1 MRFPRGIK
9 PFRGQLEMAPFLGVF
24 FLLAVL
30 LMFGSSLVFTPGV
43 PIHLPET
50 VELPGTS
57 GPTISVAV
65 DADGRF
71 YVQNQVSDESR
82 LKEKLQA
89 AVDQSKEPLTL
100 VIQADQEV
108 KHGVL
113 VRLELLARSA
123 GLRTVLVATRPPTI
137 PLATSGPL

>member
-30 LMFGSSLVFTPGV
+30 LLFSSTLVFTPGV

-57 GPTISVAV
+57 NPTVSVAV

-71 YVQNQVSDESR
+71 YIHNQISDEAR
-82 LKEKLQA
+82 LKERLQT
-89 AVDQSKEPLTL
+89 AVDQSKQPLTL
-100 VIQADQEV
+100 VIQADNEV

-113 VRLELLARSA
+113 VRLELLARSV
-123 GLRTVLVATRPPTI
+123 GLREILIATRPATI
-137 PLATSGPL
+137 PMPAARPL

>member
-1 MRFPRGIK
+1 
-9 PFRGQLEMAPFLGVF
+9 MAPFLGVF

-57 GPTISVAV
+57 NPTISVAV

-71 YVQNQVSDESR
+71 YIQNQISDEVR

-100 VIQADQEV
+100 VIQADKDV
-108 KHGVL
+108 KHGIVT
-113 VRLELLARSA
+113 RLELLARSV
-123 GLRTVLVATRPPTI
+123 GLKDVLVGTRPPTI
-137 PLATSGPL
+137 PLATSRPL

>member
-1 MRFPRGIK
+1 MRFPRSIK
-9 PFRGQLEMAPFLGVF
+9 PFRGQLEMAPFLGVL

-50 VELPGTS
+50 AELPGTS
-57 GPTISVAV
+57 NPTVAVAV

-71 YVQNQVSDESR
+71 YIHNQISDEAR
-82 LKEKLQA
+82 LKEKLQS

-100 VIQADQEV
+100 VIQADKDV

-113 VRLELLARSA
+113 VRLELLARSV
-123 GLRTVLVATRPPTI
+123 GLREVLIATRRPTI
-137 PLATSGPL
+137 PVPAPRPL

>member
-1 MRFPRGIK
+1 
-9 PFRGQLEMAPFLGVF
+9 MAPFLGVF

-43 PIHLPET
+43 RIRLPESAA
-50 VELPGTS
+50 LPGTS
-57 GPTISVAV
+57 NPTISVVV
-65 DADGRF
+65 DADGHF
-71 YVQNQVSDESR
+71 YIHNQISDEAH

-100 VIQADQEV
+100 VIQADKEV

-113 VRLELLARSA
+113 LHLELLASSV
-123 GLRTVLVATRPPTI
+123 GLKEVLMATRPPPI
-137 PLATSGPL
+137 PAPRPL

>member
-89 AVDQSKEPLTL
+89 AVEQSKEPLTL